1 MIRHFFLL
9 SSGFAGGRERE
20 FITESIIISSIA
32 VDEEDGG
39 DDDDVPTMQNDGAG
53 QSQSNELV
61 FIDQHN
67 TVGLLGVQI
76 ITFIIC
82 AGIARIP
89 YANAK

>member
-1 MIRHFFLL
+1 
-9 SSGFAGGRERE
+9 
-20 FITESIIISSIA
+20 
-32 VDEEDGG
+32 
-39 DDDDVPTMQNDGAG
+39 MQNDGAG

-89 YANAK
+89 YANAKWEIMQYFHLNVFMDLACNSGGGGNKASSSSIM